1 MKKVISTVLLVLMS
15 LSLVACGKNEDE
27 KKRNHTAVFPDE
39 IHL

>member
-27 KKRNHTAVFPDE
+27 KRNHTAVFPDE